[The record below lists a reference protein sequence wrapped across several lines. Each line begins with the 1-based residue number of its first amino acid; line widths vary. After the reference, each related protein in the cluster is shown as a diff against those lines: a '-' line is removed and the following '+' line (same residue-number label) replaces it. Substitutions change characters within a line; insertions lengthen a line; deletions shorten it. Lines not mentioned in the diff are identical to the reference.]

1 MTCVW
6 GAKCHSV
13 KSWYGV
19 GMGRQVSQ
27 CEELVWGGYGAPS
40 VTV

>member
-1 MTCVW
+1 MTCVR

-19 GMGRQVSQ
+19 GMGCQVSQ
-27 CEELVWGGYGAPS
+27 CEKFIRHVYGVPS